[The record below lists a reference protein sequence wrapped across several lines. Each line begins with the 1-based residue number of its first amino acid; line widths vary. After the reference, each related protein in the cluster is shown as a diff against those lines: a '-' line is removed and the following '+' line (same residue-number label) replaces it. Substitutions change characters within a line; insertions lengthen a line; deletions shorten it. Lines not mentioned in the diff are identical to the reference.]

1 MSNNRRRRALGN
13 ARTTS
18 TLYCTLRPAP
28 LYNEGTGRSPKA
40 ALATIN
46 SASVPRLLLRSLATT
61 LLGRCTLNS
70 SSVSSRRLC
79 CSAFL
84 PTAVL
89 AVLFSFQATAAE
101 EPAYPSIE
109 SKYLSNIR
117 QVSEGFVK
125 AGEGYFSPD
134 GKQIIFQAQPRD
146 YPFYQIYTQ
155 PLDGKTP
162 ARLISTGRGRTT
174 CSYFSPDG
182 RRVIFASSHLDPMMS
197 ETEEA
202 AIKQAEEDAK
212 SGRRRRYS
220 WDFDPHTE
228 IFEAA
233 LDGSD
238 LRRLTNAPGYDAEG
252 AYTPDGKSIVFCS
265 DRDGDPDLYV
275 MDADGGNVRQLTNEP
290 GYDGGPF
297 TSPDGR
303 WVIYR
308 SDRKQAEFL
317 QIHAIGLDG
326 QHDVALTDNVG
337 VNWAPYWHPTEPYI
351 IWTGADH
358 SDPQARPNYDLW
370 LMKYEVTDEGLKPGP
385 ITRITDSPGADVLP
399 VFSPD
404 GKKLM
409 WTSTRTPDHSSQLF
423 EADFTLPE

>member
-1 MSNNRRRRALGN
+1 MNDSQSSIAPLRGGVFLLAVAMASLVAPVARA
-13 ARTTS
+13 ADE
-18 TLYCTLRPAP
+18 PAP
-28 LYNEGTGRSPKA
+28 
-40 ALATIN
+40 
-46 SASVPRLLLRSLATT
+46 
-61 LLGRCTLNS
+61 
-70 SSVSSRRLC
+70 
-79 CSAFL
+79 
-84 PTAVL
+84 
-89 AVLFSFQATAAE
+89 
-101 EPAYPSIE
+101 PSIE

-117 QVSEGFVK
+117 QVTEGFAK

-134 GKQIIFQAQPRD
+134 GKSIIFQAQPRD

-162 ARLISTGRGRTT
+162 PHRISTGRGRTT

-182 RRVIFASSHLDPMMS
+182 KRVIFASSHLDPKMS

-220 WDFDPHTE
+220 WDFDPYTE

-233 LDGSD
+233 PDGSD
-238 LRRLTNAPGYDAEG
+238 LKQLTHEKGYDAEG

-297 TSPDGR
+297 TSPDGK

-308 SDRKQAEFL
+308 SDRKQPEFL

-337 VNWAPYWHPTEPYI
+337 VNWAPYWHPTRPYI

-358 SDPQARPNYDLW
+358 SDPKARPNYDLW

-385 ITRITDSPGADVLP
+385 ITRITDTMGADVLP

-404 GKKLM
+404 GKHLM

-423 EADFTLPE
+423 EADFNLPE